1 MFCPACFNSTCSH
14 PKEGWHWVAYALLAP
29 LVVVG
34 LSAIAVGASKSPEG
48 GFGESKAFS
57 GLNDAKQNIKLRLD
71 RSICSSPCAIQVTVQ
86 VDPEAGLAA
95 ESRICLYVDDGVP
108 VTVSCWPYSGKRE
121 SDIRL
126 SGIPAGDYSVDLR
139 REQNNVL
146 LASAFLRVI
155 GFDH

>member
-14 PKEGWHWVAYALLAP
+14 PKEGWHWVAYAILAP
-29 LVVVG
+29 LVVIG
-34 LSAIAVGASKSPEG
+34 LSAGAIEAG
-48 GFGESKAFS
+48 
-57 GLNDAKQNIKLRLD
+57 NDAKQNIKLRLD
-71 RSICSSPCAIQVTVQ
+71 QSICSSPCSIRVTVQ

-121 SDIRL
+121 SDIKL

-146 LASAFLRVI
+146 LASAFLRVVGI
-155 GFDH
+155 GQ